1 MLALRQ
7 GALRPAVEIIE
18 FIELIQQFLGHFVA
32 FQMTDVQKN
41 LPDSI
46 SSPLAGPNRAFKTV
60 QLFLQLRNPRRFFGG
75 RSKVGQ
81 LLDNLLKMLVFFAP
95 QISVRMAGLSNRN
108 VSVPFV
114 FSFVWEISQIIMVVN
129 PTGTSLSCAICL
141 ITSLIFREEGLLM
154 GSSSIPFQQGSNVV
168 EIFPSPLVTGRSRE
182 RKQPAIWGPTCRYS

>member
-95 QISVRMAGLSNRN
+95 QRFLCQLCPNIRPHG
-108 VSVPFV
+108 
-114 FSFVWEISQIIMVVN
+114 WVVQ
-129 PTGTSLSCAICL
+129 SK
-141 ITSLIFREEGLLM
+141 
-154 GSSSIPFQQGSNVV
+154 
-168 EIFPSPLVTGRSRE
+168 RE
-182 RKQPAIWGPTCRYS
+182 RSIRVLFRMGNPPDNHGG